1 MDKCKK
7 YHELIIKLISSG
19 LNEKENVILNEHIS
33 TCNDCANY
41 LFIHKNIEQSQK
53 NIPMPTSD
61 EFRIMRQNTL
71 RKIRISDSSKLTSLL
86 NQIKSIFVKV
96 EFAYSLA
103 ILFLIFGL
111 YNFYYLDI
119 NQSKIPSDLIEQI
132 DYTAQQNRSLS
143 DIKNSPYTYRNIEI
157 MEMDEQQ
164 IHLGFNIS
172 TYIELT
178 RDKNDPLVKEILA
191 QSIINSQQTG
201 AKLSTISYA
210 EKLIDPKLKETL
222 LYVLQND
229 PDLAV
234 RLKALNIITKYAND
248 NQIQNAFLSVL
259 QNEESVQM
267 RLMVL
272 DYLTANKID
281 TSLIVRELS
290 TATTRINQPILVKAQ
305 EYIENLKK
313 TN

>member
-19 LNEKENVILNEHIS
+19 LNEKENTILNKHIDG
-33 TCNDCANY
+33 CNDCADY

-53 NIPMPTSD
+53 NIPVPTSD

-71 RKIRISDSSKLTSLL
+71 RQIRLSDLSKLNLPINL
-86 NQIKSIFVKV
+86 IKGLFIKV

-103 ILFLIFGL
+103 ILFLVFGL
-111 YNFYYLDI
+111 YSFYNSDT
-119 NQSKIPSDLIEQI
+119 NQSKMPSDLIEQI

-143 DIKNSPYTYRNIEI
+143 DIENSPYTYSNIEI
-157 MEMDEQQ
+157 KEMDNQL
-164 IHLGFNIS
+164 IHLGFNVS

-178 RDKNDPLVKEILA
+178 RAKNDPLVNEILA

-201 AKLSTISYA
+201 AKLFTISYA
-210 EKLIDPKLKETL
+210 EELIDPKLKVTL

-234 RLKALNIITKYAND
+234 RLKALNILTKYAND
-248 NQIQNAFLSVL
+248 IQIQDVFLSIL
-259 QNEESVQM
+259 KNEESIQM

-281 TSLIVRELS
+281 TSLIVKELS
-290 TATTRINQPILVKAQ
+290 KAKTKINQPVLVKAQ
-305 EYIENLKK
+305 EYIDNLQR
-313 TN
+313 N

>member
-7 YHELIIKLISSG
+7 YHDLIIKLISSG
-19 LNEKENVILNEHIS
+19 LNEKEKIFLNEHINK
-33 TCNDCANY
+33 CKDCADY
-41 LFIHKNIEQSQK
+41 LFIHKKIEQSHK
-53 NIPMPTSD
+53 NIPIPSSN

-71 RKIRISDSSKLTSLL
+71 RQIRLSDSPKFNSLL
-86 NQIKSIFVKV
+86 NQIKSLFVKV

-103 ILFLIFGL
+103 LVFLIFGL
-111 YNFYYLDI
+111 YRFFYLDT
-119 NQSKIPSDLIEQI
+119 NQGKIPSDLVEQI

-143 DIKNSPYTYRNIEI
+143 DIENSPYTYSNIEI
-157 MEMDEQQ
+157 KEMDDQR
-164 IHLGFNIS
+164 IHLGFNVS

-178 RDKNDPLVKEILA
+178 REKNDPLVKEILA

-201 AKLSTISYA
+201 TKLSTISYA
-210 EKLIDPKLKETL
+210 EELIDPKLKETL
-222 LYVLQND
+222 LYVIQND

-234 RLKALNIITKYAND
+234 RLKALHILTKYAND
-248 NQIQNAFLSVL
+248 DQIQNAFLSVL
-259 QNEESVQM
+259 KKEESVQM

-290 TATTRINQPILVKAQ
+290 TATTRINQPILIRAQ
-305 EYIENLKK
+305 EYIEHLKK

>member
-7 YHELIIKLISSG
+7 YHDLIIKLIALG
-19 LNEKENVILNEHIS
+19 LNEKEHVILNEHIS

-41 LFIHKNIEQSQK
+41 LFLHKNIEQSQK
-53 NIPMPTSD
+53 DIPMPSSD

-71 RKIRISDSSKLTSLL
+71 RQIRLSDSSKLTSLI
-86 NQIKSIFVKV
+86 NQIKSLFVKV
-96 EFAYSLA
+96 EFAYSIA

-111 YNFYYLDI
+111 YSLFYPYI
-119 NQSKIPSDLIEQI
+119 NQGKIPSDLIEQI
-132 DYTAQQNRSLS
+132 DYTAQQNHSLS
-143 DIKNSPYTYRNIEI
+143 DIENSPYTYSNIEI
-157 MEMDEQQ
+157 KEMDDQR
-164 IHLGFNIS
+164 IHLGFNVS

-178 RDKNDPLVKEILA
+178 REKNDPLVKEILA
-191 QSIINSQQTG
+191 QSIINSRQTG

-210 EKLIDPKLKETL
+210 EEIIDPKLKEIL
-222 LYVLQND
+222 LYVIQND
-229 PDLAV
+229 SDLAV
-234 RLKALNIITKYAND
+234 RLKALNILTRYAND
-248 NQIQNAFLSVL
+248 DQIQNAFLSVL
-259 QNEESVQM
+259 KKEESVQM

-281 TSLIVRELS
+281 TSLMVRELS